1 MSRSD
6 DDATAR
12 SLKAGEQSSQLGKA
26 SGLDRGFCIY
36 HAALEPIF
44 LSFFFFFFPA
54 FHSSSVISLDRKIS
68 MYKAFLSR

>member
-44 LSFFFFFFPA
+44 LFFFFFPG
-54 FHSSSVISLDRKIS
+54 FSFFFRNIPG
-68 MYKAFLSR
+68 

>member
-44 LSFFFFFFPA
+44 LFFFF
-54 FHSSSVISLDRKIS
+54 
-68 MYKAFLSR
+68 SRLFILLP

>member
-44 LSFFFFFFPA
+44 LFFFPA

>member
-44 LSFFFFFFPA
+44 LFFFFPG
-54 FHSSSVISLDRKIS
+54 FSFFFRNIPG
-68 MYKAFLSR
+68 

>member
-44 LSFFFFFFPA
+44 LFFFFPA